1 MDKINKIIAS
11 LLAFFMVLSLGG
23 VSLAQSGNDKIDWLL
38 EQQFVVGNEDG
49 DLNLEDSLTREE
61 AATIIVKALGKEETA
76 ALYQSIESA
85 FTDMNKDVWSN
96 GMVNVAVEAKIVNGF
111 PDKTFGPKKNITN
124 QEIITMLVQV
134 KGGLTDE
141 DIKSAPWPTPYIVK
155 AGALGI
161 LKDVDVKDLEAN
173 ASRLEAFEMLY
184 NTVAEGVSG
193 DSYTALVTEID
204 RVHAIGKDE
213 MGLIILDSFE
223 DAKYEVSAYTRAKF
237 KDIDDYQALLGKVIK
252 VTLDDNNNIEGYTV
266 DKSYDY
272 LMGNVEFKSDSVV
285 LNGHSYGGLRDVK
298 FAYHNDKKIS
308 YNDLLKAQSDFA
320 RITVEKNNLVTI
332 ESFTFSKVEPI
343 KAVDG
348 DKLEFMDGRK
358 FAVDNVIL
366 FANDTV
372 KAIDIKDIKPM
383 DIGHIYGDGNILI
396 SRQVALKGKLD
407 NVIAGEN
414 KDVIVKID
422 DKDYKV
428 SRKFNMFYSTD
439 GKEFIYL
446 DANKVYAD
454 VYAIRGQDIVYGLD
468 LAGDIKY
475 IVSSKVA
482 NEAFYIVD
490 KTLSSDIKLFDIN
503 GKSVEYK
510 VDLKSNIEDMN
521 GKKISLKDL
530 NSGDLVYI
538 TKGEDHIDKID
549 LAVKYSD
556 IKAKS
561 VKIGKDSKGQFEIDR
576 KYKLSD
582 NIVSLLFNEDGKTL
596 KEVNSIDL
604 DHILE
609 NSKEDSNLKAFM
621 LSDYEFDKLK
631 LSDKVIT
638 SGDKNSIN
646 LIIFSGF
653 EQSVKDAKQE
663 VIKLKYRFKNDYDD
677 EIEGQYKKD
686 FVKRKLAKDAKLEN
700 MEAGDFARFYLNE
713 KNEIIEGELIFKDSD
728 KFIEVVE
735 VEATSEGLLEITVKE
750 NGKNK
755 NYWASK
761 DIIEIGSA
769 VEGSMVK
776 IHVNDKGEVDIILV
790 K

>member
-1 MDKINKIIAS
+1 
-11 LLAFFMVLSLGG
+11 
-23 VSLAQSGNDKIDWLL
+23 
-38 EQQFVVGNEDG
+38 
-49 DLNLEDSLTREE
+49 
-61 AATIIVKALGKEETA
+61 
-76 ALYQSIESA
+76 
-85 FTDMNKDVWSN
+85 
-96 GMVNVAVEAKIVNGF
+96 
-111 PDKTFGPKKNITN
+111 
-124 QEIITMLVQV
+124 ML
-134 KGGLTDE
+134 
-141 DIKSAPWPTPYIVK
+141 
-155 AGALGI
+155 
-161 LKDVDVKDLEAN
+161 
-173 ASRLEAFEMLY
+173 
-184 NTVAEGVSG
+184 
-193 DSYTALVTEID
+193 
-204 RVHAIGKDE
+204 
-213 MGLIILDSFE
+213 
-223 DAKYEVSAYTRAKF
+223 
-237 KDIDDYQALLGKVIK
+237 
-252 VTLDDNNNIEGYTV
+252 
-266 DKSYDY
+266 
-272 LMGNVEFKSDSVV
+272 
-285 LNGHSYGGLRDVK
+285 
-298 FAYHNDKKIS
+298 
-308 YNDLLKAQSDFA
+308 
-320 RITVEKNNLVTI
+320 
-332 ESFTFSKVEPI
+332 
-343 KAVDG
+343 
-348 DKLEFMDGRK
+348 
-358 FAVDNVIL
+358 
-366 FANDTV
+366 
-372 KAIDIKDIKPM
+372 
-383 DIGHIYGDGNILI
+383 
-396 SRQVALKGKLD
+396 
-407 NVIAGEN
+407 
-414 KDVIVKID
+414 
-422 DKDYKV
+422 
-428 SRKFNMFYSTD
+428 
-439 GKEFIYL
+439 
-446 DANKVYAD
+446 
-454 VYAIRGQDIVYGLD
+454 
-468 LAGDIKY
+468 
-475 IVSSKVA
+475 
-482 NEAFYIVD
+482 
-490 KTLSSDIKLFDIN
+490 
-503 GKSVEYK
+503 
-510 VDLKSNIEDMN
+510 
-521 GKKISLKDL
+521 SLKDL

-582 NIVSLLFNEDGKTL
+582 NIVSLSFNEDGKTL

>member
-454 VYAIRGQDIVYGLD
+454 VYAIRGQEVVYGLD

-482 NEAFYIVD
+482 NEDFYIVD

-582 NIVSLLFNEDGKTL
+582 NIVSLSFNEDGKTL